1 MSMFRM
7 MITVLDRLPI
17 TASLLK
23 RTKIGKAVNK
33 ILKHQVF
40 DEETNRLTAD
50 LVNKWKKL
58 VKEYKEQEK
67 DQDDQ
72 KSKVAPNYSNYS
84 G

>member
-1 MSMFRM
+1 MFRM